1 MWVARDHLE
10 ALVPKHKIKEPTWVV
25 CSSSGGAV
33 SLSTDTLNSWMHV
46 ILTFELESILLLVH
60 HLTLLDFHIWQ
71 QVYITK
77 MDLCPCCLCGCQ
89 SVLQLFPIRAELP
102 VGCRFAT
109 LKLSRLCALTL

>member
-1 MWVARDHLE
+1 MGRLF
-10 ALVPKHKIKEPTWVV
+10 IFR
-25 CSSSGGAV
+25 GRAV

-77 MDLCPCCLCGCQ
+77 MDLCPCCLCGRQ